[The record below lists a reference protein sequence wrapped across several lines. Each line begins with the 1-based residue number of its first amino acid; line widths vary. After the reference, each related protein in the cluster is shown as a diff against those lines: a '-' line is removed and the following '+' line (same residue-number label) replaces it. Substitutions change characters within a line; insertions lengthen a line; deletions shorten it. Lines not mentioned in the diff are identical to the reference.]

1 MSQLFTRLG
10 GNVVITWCMC
20 GISEPRVTEALND
33 LGQLSVR
40 GRGEMYDHICGQK
53 VGQAGPTSPVPYPA
67 AQIRRAGCTAPCRC
81 DQLITSWLWQTY
93 LPLIFLKSW
102 LIIDLSRSNSE
113 RSKANDCTLRATL
126 INL

>member
-1 MSQLFTRLG
+1 
-10 GNVVITWCMC
+10 MC

-67 AQIRRAGCTAPCRC
+67 AQIRRACTAPCRC
-81 DQLITSWLWQTY
+81 DQLIVTNTNIPASCILQV
-93 LPLIFLKSW
+93 LI
-102 LIIDLSRSNSE
+102 DH
-113 RSKANDCTLRATL
+113 
-126 INL
+126 

>member
-1 MSQLFTRLG
+1 
-10 GNVVITWCMC
+10 MC

-81 DQLITSWLWQTY
+81 DQLIVTNLSASYIPQV
-93 LPLIFLKSW
+93 LI
-102 LIIDLSRSNSE
+102 DR
-113 RSKANDCTLRATL
+113 
-126 INL
+126 